1 MENRICGKCNKSK
14 EISEFLKSKVK
25 RKLCKKCF
33 YNLYIKKQ
41 ELNELVL
48 SDGEICLDMDNFY
61 IVTSNGRVFS
71 KPIDLIRKNG
81 WEQKRG
87 YRELKQTKNHKG
99 YYTVR
104 INKVPK
110 TIHRLVA
117 NAFLLNPENKPSVN
131 HIDGIKSNNMVENLE
146 WCTHSENIKHA
157 VMLGLIST
165 IKVDCFLSNGDF
177 VKKYNSVND
186 VCKELNIASSN
197 VYAMLNN
204 KKYPKTIKGYIFKK
218 SIDINTLNKQQ

>member
-1 MENRICGKCNKSK
+1 MENRTCSKCNKSQK
-14 EISEFLKSKVK
+14 SSDFLKSKVK

-41 ELNELVL
+41 EIKELVL
-48 SDGEICLDMDNFY
+48 SDGEIYLDIDNYY
-61 IVTSNGRVFS
+61 IITSNGRVFL
-71 KPIDLIRKNG
+71 KPIDSIRKNG

-117 NAFLLNPENKPSVN
+117 INFIPNPENKTQVN
-131 HIDGIKSNNMVENLE
+131 HINGIKSDNRVENLE
-146 WCTHSENIKHA
+146 WNTASENIKHA
-157 VMLGLIST
+157 VMLGLINT
-165 IKVDCFLSNGDF
+165 IKVDCFLLNGDF
-177 VKKYNSVND
+177 FKKYDSVNEA
-186 VCKELNIASSN
+186 CKELNIASSN
-197 VYAMLNN
+197 VYSMLNN
-204 KKYPKTIKGYIFKK
+204 KKYPKTINGYIFKK
-218 SIDINTLNKQQ
+218 AVDINTINHE